1 MSICVSRGGK
11 DPVTVSSKKDRLIE
25 DAQRFALRGQLDKAI
40 KAYEQ
45 VITLDPSAINQRQR
59 LAELLVKAGRIDGAR
74 SEFEAIGRYFSSN
87 GYYLK
92 AIAVYKK
99 LQVMFPDDITISL
112 FLADLNEKHGL
123 VANALVEYKQVYDY
137 YERNADS
144 EEALK
149 ILEKMHL
156 VDQKNIAIKLKLAEA
171 YFQADRKDESYSLF
185 GRLALL
191 LQERGDYAGLDKLHA
206 RIQQLF
212 SGKSEFMLEVLTEQV
227 RGDTPGALQNA
238 VGSLQS
244 LLRTNPENKKVW
256 DLIIEAYQRLDQPER
271 VKLAYQHC
279 IKFFPNDLSVQ
290 KGLIEC
296 LIADRDLDGTLKQL
310 DVYERHFVESS
321 AFADLLSIYQAL
333 DKVAPINLR
342 VLQGLKRAYESM
354 GDGENVAA
362 IDHKI
367 QSLQSFSEKRPSQPD
382 TPMDEFDLGRFEES
396 LPEVEL
402 SQPVEWEGPESREEF
417 SAAEESDVAAFLEP
431 EEIEIE
437 IELDEGDASPFASL
451 PQEDTMDGT
460 SGDAWLESVDDVFD
474 SAAAARS
481 VKFGDDVD
489 ISDAQT
495 HYDLGVAFKEM
506 GLLDEAISEFRQAS
520 EDESRRVACLV
531 LQGACLREKG
541 NLDTAEGLLRSLMN
555 PGLGIEDVCSIKYEL
570 ALVCQDAGKSEE
582 AAGLLAEISAA
593 NPGFRD
599 VSARLGSSGD
609 ELPLDFSDEELKGFD
624 LK

>member
-1 MSICVSRGGK
+1 M
-11 DPVTVSSKKDRLIE
+11 SSKKDRLIE

-45 VITLDPSAINQRQR
+45 VVTLDPSAINQRQR

-99 LQVMFPDDITISL
+99 LQVMFPDDITITL
-112 FLADLNEKHGL
+112 ILADLNEKHGL
-123 VANALVEYKQVYDY
+123 VANALAEYKQVYDY

-144 EEALK
+144 AEAIK
-149 ILEKMHL
+149 ILEKMHS
-156 VDQKNIAIKLKLAEA
+156 VDQKNVAIKLKLAEA

-191 LQERGDYAGLDKLHA
+191 LQERGDNVGVDKLHS

-212 SGKSEFMLEVLTEQV
+212 PGKSEFVLEVLTEQV
-227 RGDTPGALQNA
+227 RGETPGALQNA
-238 VGSLQS
+238 VGSLQA
-244 LLRTNPENKKVW
+244 LLRANPENKCVW
-256 DLIIEAYQRLDQPER
+256 DLIIEAYQRLHQPDR

-279 IKFFPNDLSVQ
+279 TRFFPNDFTVQ
-290 KGLIEC
+290 KGFIEC
-296 LIADRDLDGTLKQL
+296 LIEDRDLEGALQHL
-310 DVYERHFVESS
+310 DMFEQRFVENS
-321 AFADLLSIYQAL
+321 AFDDLLKIYQSL
-333 DKVAPINLR
+333 DRVAPINLR
-342 VLQGLKRAYESM
+342 VLQGLKRSYEAM
-354 GDGENVAA
+354 GDVENVAA

-367 QSLQSFSEKRPSQPD
+367 ESLQSLAEKHLSPPGV
-382 TPMDEFDLGRFEES
+382 PFDDFDPVYFEKS
-396 LPEVEL
+396 LPEIELTQAASQSDEVE
-402 SQPVEWEGPESREEF
+402 EGVSPEDIDI
-417 SAAEESDVAAFLEP
+417 AEEADIAAFMEP

-437 IELDEGDASPFASL
+437 IELDEAEVSTFAAL
-451 PQEDTMDGT
+451 PQDDTRDGAT
-460 SGDAWLESVDDVFD
+460 GEAWLDSVDDVFD
-474 SAAAARS
+474 SVAVSTRS

-506 GLLDEAISEFRQAS
+506 GLLDEAISEFSQAS
-520 EDESRRVACLV
+520 DDVSRRIACLV
-531 LQGACLREKG
+531 LKASCLREKG
-541 NLDTAEGLLRSLMN
+541 NLEPAESLLRSLLK
-555 PGLGIEDVCSIKYEL
+555 PELGMEDACSIKYEL
-570 ALVCQDAGKSEE
+570 ALIFQDSGKRKD
-582 AAGLLAEISAA
+582 AADLLAEISAA

-599 VSARLGSSGD
+599 VSARLGSAGG
-609 ELPLDFSDEELKGFD
+609 ELPLDFSDDELKGFD